1 MDENS
6 DMHENTDDENID
18 IPDDTGTGDEDGRT
32 GDKVST
38 DKGKLNVRK
47 LEHIAMREHSSII
60 LGGPPHQQNQRRST
74 PPPPNLLI
82 T

>member
-6 DMHENTDDENID
+6 DMHDNTDDENID
-18 IPDDTGTGDEDGRT
+18 IPDKTRTGDEDGRT

-47 LEHIAMREHSSII
+47 GEHSAIRERSSITSASF
-60 LGGPPHQQNQRRST
+60 P
-74 PPPPNLLI
+74 
-82 T
+82 